1 MVTNAIVQI
10 TSFGDSFSYSYDP
23 VSQLLLKLPVN
34 WTIVAQTV
42 KNTDLAGDV
51 QRAFD
56 HFVQTGQIWA
66 FFTGL
71 VVGYLF
77 RSLTSY
83 G

>member
-1 MVTNAIVQI
+1 MVANAIGQI
-10 TSFGDSFSYSYDP
+10 SGFVDSFSYSYDL
-23 VSQLLLKLPVN
+23 VSQLLLKLPVD
-34 WTIVAQTV
+34 WTIVAQAV

-71 VVGYLF
+71 VIGYLF
-77 RSLTSY
+77 RSLTTY

>member
-1 MVTNAIVQI
+1 MVTNAIEQFTNFV
-10 TSFGDSFSYSYDP
+10 DSFSYACDP

-56 HFVQTGQIWA
+56 HLVQTGQIWA

-71 VVGYLF
+71 VIGYLF

>member
-1 MVTNAIVQI
+1 M
-10 TSFGDSFSYSYDP
+10 SL
-23 VSQLLLKLPVN
+23 LLLKLPVN

-51 QRAFD
+51 QRSFD

-66 FFTGL
+66 LLTGIII
-71 VVGYLF
+71 GYLF

>member
-1 MVTNAIVQI
+1 MVTNAMQQI
-10 TSFGDSFSYSYDP
+10 IAFVNSFSHGGDP
-23 VSQLLLKLPVN
+23 VSLLLLKLPVN

-51 QRAFD
+51 QRSFD

-66 FFTGL
+66 LLTGIII
-71 VVGYLF
+71 GYLF